1 MILPTGA
8 DSFKESLR
16 LGCEVYHSLQGLLK
30 KMFGKAATNVGD
42 EGGFGAPQIRD
53 ESHTLEII
61 MEAIKNSG
69 HEGRIEI
76 GLDVA
81 ASEFYDAETK
91 TYNLSKKKGTKD
103 RVMTADQLSD
113 LYDDLTQKYPIK
125 SIEDPFD

>member
-8 DSFKESLR
+8 DSFKDSLR
-16 LGCEVYHSLQGLLK
+16 LGCEVYHSLQSLLK

-53 ESHTLEII
+53 ENHTLEII

-81 ASEFYDAETK
+81 ASEFFDPETK
-91 TYNLSKKKGTKD
+91 TYNLSKKQGTKD

-113 LYDDLTQKYPIK
+113 LYTNLTEKYPIK